1 MRAISNKDSVM
12 DRFAYLKQYSI
23 TVSATPT
30 SMPDIMQIFALQ
42 VGSSITTAEA
52 VLVLVD

>member
-1 MRAISNKDSVM
+1 MRAISNKDPVM

-23 TVSATPT
+23 TVSTTPA

-42 VGSSITTAEA
+42 VGSSITIAKA